1 MREKFFPLGVR
12 GKLLWWMTPI
22 VNLGFL
28 IAGLTAT
35 STARDEVHKLVDAS
49 SEAGVENLAAELDR
63 VLEGARVDLLTTA
76 RLDLAAQA
84 IDSGDSKNFTW
95 YADELVKSKPQ
106 YTSLIV
112 IDLDGVVV
120 GSNAVDRHGQVL
132 ATPPVG
138 KKGAELDWVKRGL
151 EGQAGLQA
159 LPFGRPEL
167 IAQAL
172 PPDERVLGFAA
183 PVDDLMGERV
193 GLVAMFVSSTYLS
206 QLLARQSRGGGD
218 GVPDTFAVIVDA
230 HGQPLIRPTGA
241 TEQNLRVGVQ
251 GVGSKAIFQNEHFRG
266 RTRALASASFGPS
279 WQAGLYTAERVLEG
293 PAQAVGWTLLVAF
306 LLCAITTT
314 FALSAVATRL
324 AGPIQRLTKAVTGK
338 DRAADLPAIV
348 PETEDE
354 VGVLAGAIGKMI
366 HALRDHEVELE
377 ARVAARTSALAR
389 RNGEMAVLLEN
400 VDQGFLVIDHRGQM
414 SSERSKI
421 LGSWFEDRP
430 ERTELGALIGPHDPV
445 FAESLQLGLE
455 MLRDDCLPPE
465 VVLDQLPKTIRAGER
480 HYAVAYRPI
489 DAGSEAPKLLVVI
502 TDRTAALVA
511 ERLEREDRAILSAIR
526 HAVRN
531 GAAFRELL
539 DDGDALLLGL
549 ESGGLDFEATRRS
562 IHTLK
567 GNTCLFQLDH
577 LGELCHHLESKM
589 DESRGPPKAEDLLE
603 LREAWQRLKQR
614 VNELV
619 SHDREGRIS
628 IRRQELEEILALVR
642 AGTPHQVLAETLSSL
657 QLEPVEQRFALLKEQ
672 ATCLARRLG
681 KDVHLDYQTSGVRL
695 PTEAWGDFWSSFVH
709 VLRNALDHGI
719 EGPEERAAAGKEAIG
734 EIQLRAFL
742 EPGQLVIE
750 AKDDGRGINWE
761 TLESKAAARGMPVDH
776 TTDLVDAMLAPGVST
791 KAQVTQLSGRGVGM
805 AAVKEAV
812 LGKGG
817 RVEVQSEP
825 GQGTSFRFVFPS
837 ESPQPNDNKGP

>member
-1 MREKFFPLGVR
+1 MRAKFFPLGVR
-12 GKLLWWMTPI
+12 GKLLLWMTPI

-28 IAGLTAT
+28 IAWLTAT
-35 STARDEVHKLVDAS
+35 STARDEVHALVDAS
-49 SEAGVENLAAELDR
+49 SQAGVENLAAELDR
-63 VLEGARVDLLTTA
+63 VLDGARIDLLTTA

-84 IDSGDSKNFTW
+84 IDSGDAKNFTW

-106 YTSLIV
+106 YASLIV

-120 GSNAVDRHGQVL
+120 GSNAVDQRGQAL
-132 ATPPVG
+132 ASPAVG
-138 KKGAELDWVKRGL
+138 GKGAELDWVKRAL
-151 EGQAGLQA
+151 EGQAGVQA

-167 IAQAL
+167 IRQAL
-172 PPDERVLGFAA
+172 PATEQVLGFAA

-193 GLVAMFVSSTYLS
+193 GLVAIFVSADYLA
-206 QLLARQSRGGGD
+206 QLLARQSRGSGPGA
-218 GVPDTFAVIVDA
+218 PDTFAVIVDA
-230 HGQPLIRPTGA
+230 SGQPVIRPTGA
-241 TEQNLRVGVQ
+241 DDQSLRLGLQ
-251 GVGSKAIFQNEHFRG
+251 GVSDKAIFQNEHFRG

-279 WQAGLYTAERVLEG
+279 WQAGLYTAERVLER
-293 PAQAVGWTLLVAF
+293 PAQAVGWTLLIAF
-306 LLCAITTT
+306 LLCAITTS

-338 DRAADLPAIV
+338 DRAADLPPIV
-348 PETEDE
+348 PETQDE

-366 HALRDHEVELE
+366 QALRDHEVELE

-400 VDQGFLVIDHRGQM
+400 VEQGFLVIDRAGQM
-414 SSERSKI
+414 STERSKI
-421 LGSWFEDRP
+421 LGAWFEDRP
-430 ERTELGALIGPHDPV
+430 EHRTLAGLVGPHDPV
-445 FAESLQLGLE
+445 FADSLALGLE
-455 MLRDDCLPPE
+455 MLREDCLPPE
-465 VVLDQLPKTIRAGER
+465 VVLDQLPKSIRAAER

-489 DAGSEAPKLLVVI
+489 DAASESPKLLVVI

-539 DDGDALLLGL
+539 DDGDALLRGL
-549 ESGGLDFEATRRS
+549 EGGQLDFEATRRS
-562 IHTLK
+562 VHTLK
-567 GNTCLFQLDH
+567 GNACLFQLDH
-577 LGELCHHLESKM
+577 LGELCHQLESKM
-589 DESRGPPKAEDLLE
+589 DESRGPPKAEDLSE

-628 IRRQELEEILALVR
+628 IRRQELEEILALVK
-642 AGTPHQVLAETLSSL
+642 AGTPHHVLAETLSSL

-672 ATCLARRLG
+672 ASSLARRLG
-681 KDVHLDYQTSGVRL
+681 KDVNLAYQGSGVRL
-695 PTEAWGDFWSSFVH
+695 PAEAWGDFWSSFVH

-719 EGPEERAAAGKEAIG
+719 EGPEERAAAGKKAIG

-761 TLESKAAARGMPVDH
+761 NLESKAAARGLPVDH
-776 TTDLVDAMLAPGVST
+776 TTDLVEAMLAPGVST
-791 KAQVTQLSGRGVGM
+791 KAQVTQISGRGVGM

-812 LGKGG
+812 VGKGG

-825 GQGTSFRFVFPS
+825 GRGTSFRFVFPS
-837 ESPQPNDNKGP
+837 EAAQPNDNRRR